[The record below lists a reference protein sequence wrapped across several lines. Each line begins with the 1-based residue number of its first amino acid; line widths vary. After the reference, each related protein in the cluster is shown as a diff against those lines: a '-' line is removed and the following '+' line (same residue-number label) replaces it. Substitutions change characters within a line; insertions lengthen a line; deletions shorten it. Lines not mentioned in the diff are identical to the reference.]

1 MAITRI
7 KKEAIFAEL
16 NSEIAS
22 QKAVVLL
29 TTKDSQSSL
38 NSVSNTSM
46 RRELRNSGVKVQVI
60 KNTLINKTFEGAP
73 KLVGP
78 TYVSYLL
85 DGNNSDEVTVPK
97 IITKVLKEYSDSISI
112 LGSVVNGE
120 FYNRAQTIQLS
131 NVSTKEES
139 LAKIAGA
146 INSIT
151 AKIAISVKE
160 IPASVARGVNAYS
173 KTLS

>member
-16 NSEIAS
+16 NTDIAS

-29 TTKDSQSSL
+29 TTKDSKDSL
-38 NSVSNTSM
+38 NAVSNTSF
-46 RRELRNSGVKVQVI
+46 RRQLRNAGVKVQVI
-60 KNTLINKTFEGAP
+60 KNTLINKAFESAP
-73 KLVGP
+73 QLDGP
-78 TYVSYLL
+78 TYVSYLV
-85 DGNNSDEVTVPK
+85 DGSDSDEVTVPK
-97 IITKVLKEYSDSISI
+97 IVSGIMKEYSDSISI

-120 FYNRAQTIQLS
+120 FYDKAQTIQLS
-131 NVSTKEES
+131 KTSTKEES

-160 IPASVARGVNAYS
+160 IPASVARGVNAHS

>member
-29 TTKDSQSSL
+29 TTKDSKENL
-38 NSVSNTSM
+38 NSVSNSAM
-46 RRELRNSGVKVQVI
+46 RRVLRKSGIKVQVI
-60 KNTLINKTFEGAP
+60 KNTLINKTFEGTP
-73 KLVGP
+73 KLTGP
-78 TYVSYLL
+78 TYVTYLV
-85 DGNNSDEVTVPK
+85 DGKDSDEVTVPK
-97 IITKVLKEYSDSISI
+97 AISDALKEFSDSISI

-120 FYNRAQTIQLS
+120 FYNKSQTIQLS
-131 NVSTKEES
+131 KVSTKEES

-146 INSIT
+146 LNSIT